1 MTRLLAETMDRF
13 PGWRQRCAFMAA
25 AAARPDSDPAPLV
38 EDCATIRAE
47 VQEARTDILLA
58 LSDAPPRLAGHSRVV
73 DVERALD
80 SVEAAVQ
87 AVERQLRRH

>member
-1 MTRLLAETMDRF
+1 MARF
-13 PGWRQRCAFMAA
+13 PEWRQRCAFMEA
-25 AAARPDSDPAPLV
+25 AAARPHIDRAPLV

-58 LSDAPPRLAGHSRVV
+58 LADAPPRLAGHSRVV

-80 SVEAAVQ
+80 SVDTAVQ
-87 AVERQLRRH
+87 AVETQLLRH